1 MKMQAVDSESSH
13 STSIQFS
20 HVFAALYYIGA
31 STSLT
36 IFNKLLFNAFSA
48 VDPLL
53 LLLFQAL
60 TTLSLFA
67 ALTVTKRF
75 RVPILPTDRNVFLAY
90 LPLLLSYAVMLTTSL
105 IALRF
110 TSLLMYNS
118 IRRTSL
124 LFVVVLHSWSTKS
137 YPAIYTVTATGLTL
151 AGALVASMT
160 DLEFDPF
167 GYSLAILANAST
179 AIFLVLL
186 RPVRDR
192 LNYTN
197 MQLLFFNTLCI
208 TPLLGCLLFVMPP
221 QRSILPLFSSSSR
234 FCILFALSCAMAV
247 VITHATY
254 VNTTVNDAVT
264 QTVSAQVKDVLLLS
278 VSYFYI
284 DSAAGR
290 ASGNVF
296 GVAIGFCGSVIYGF
310 GKLRESRAETPSSNS
325 PLVPEVGATN
335 AKYARVTEDEAQS

>member
-1 MKMQAVDSESSH
+1 MKMQALESESSR
-13 STSIQFS
+13 SASRLLP
-20 HVFAALYYIGA
+20 HVFAALYYIAA

-36 IFNKLLFNAFSA
+36 IFNKLLFNTFAA

-53 LLLFQAL
+53 LLLFQAF
-60 TTLSLFA
+60 TTLSIFA
-67 ALTVTKRF
+67 ALTVARRF
-75 RVPILPTDRNVFLAY
+75 RLPTLPTDRNVVLAY
-90 LPLLLSYAVMLTTSL
+90 IPLLLSYAVMLTTSL

-110 TSLLMYNS
+110 TSLLMYNT

-137 YPAIYTVTATGLTL
+137 YPARYTVTATGLTL
-151 AGALVASMT
+151 AGALFASMT
-160 DLEFDPF
+160 DLSFDPF

-208 TPLLGCLLFVMPP
+208 TPLLLCLLFIMPP
-221 QRSILPLFSSSSR
+221 HDSILPLFSASST
-234 FCILFALSCAMAV
+234 FCILFALSCALAV

-254 VNTTVNDAVT
+254 VNTTVNDAIT

-278 VSYFYI
+278 ASYFFV

-290 ASGNVF
+290 GKGNLV

-310 GKLRESRAETPSSNS
+310 GKLHESRSETTSGN
-325 PLVPEVGATN
+325 PLVAPETGASN
-335 AKYARVTEDEAQS
+335 LKYERITEDEAQS